1 MGFEE
6 LKERIKHHEGFVDS
20 IYRDSLGKR
29 TIGYGHLIVYTDDFK
44 DGKKYSKEELEET
57 FEKDFQNAV
66 EGASRILDLDKLHPK
81 AKEVAIECVFVLG
94 ASGFSRFKR
103 CVIALEEQRY
113 NDSSAELKD
122 SLWFKQ
128 ATNRVETLAKILED
142 L

>member
-6 LKERIKHHEGFVDS
+6 LKERIKQHEGFVDS
-20 IYRDSLGKR
+20 IYRDSLGKK
-29 TIGYGHLIVYTDDFK
+29 TIGFGHLIVYEDDFVE
-44 DGKKYSKEELEET
+44 GRSYSKEELEAT

-94 ASGFSRFKR
+94 AAGFSRFKR

>member
-1 MGFEE
+1 MGFEK
-6 LKERIKHHEGFVDS
+6 LKETIKHHEGFRDS

-44 DGKKYSKEELEET
+44 DGKKYSKEVLEET
-57 FEKDFQNAV
+57 FKKDFQNAV

>member
-1 MGFEE
+1 MGFEK
-6 LKERIKHHEGFVDS
+6 LKERIKHHEGFRDS